1 MERLG
6 EHGKREGRIMKLKLR
21 IIVLF
26 IVIINLTGEDENQR
40 KAKEVM
46 EGLGNQGETSFI
58 N

>member
-6 EHGKREGRIMKLKLR
+6 EHGKREGIIMKLKLR